1 MKTLRMIGMA
11 LFAVLM
17 CVNFA
22 SCSSEEDVEPN
33 EPQKPKEYTV
43 SLGFTGEISV
53 SEAPLSRAEG
63 NDLYGVYVYS
73 CPNSGENN
81 KYKQYAI
88 GLFDDPTAISIKLQE
103 GYKYKFVSTM
113 IVNGK
118 QSVFSTTNSDSEL
131 IWSSPFNLPLNN
143 DFNFSSSFGDSHEK
157 GYSYVN
163 GHTYYVPNVDRYY
176 GEFSD
181 YIPSE
186 NGKVDISM
194 KRTSFGIK
202 VVADKLEEG
211 TLNIAIN
218 GGPGLSIEHPKTAV
232 EDIYTFQSVVS
243 AYNTEDYS
251 ETIATTI
258 SWTKEDGAIVP
269 LGTHNITYKRNKLT
283 TITIKVA
290 DKTSENG
297 IGITIDDEEK
307 NLGEGDNF
315 TVENGEIIDTNVNTG
330 TEG

>member
-1 MKTLRMIGMA
+1 
-11 LFAVLM
+11 
-17 CVNFA
+17 
-22 SCSSEEDVEPN
+22 
-33 EPQKPKEYTV
+33 
-43 SLGFTGEISV
+43 
-53 SEAPLSRAEG
+53 
-63 NDLYGVYVYS
+63 
-73 CPNSGENN
+73 
-81 KYKQYAI
+81 
-88 GLFDDPTAISIKLQE
+88 
-103 GYKYKFVSTM
+103 
-113 IVNGK
+113 
-118 QSVFSTTNSDSEL
+118 
-131 IWSSPFNLPLNN
+131 
-143 DFNFSSSFGDSHEK
+143 
-157 GYSYVN
+157 
-163 GHTYYVPNVDRYY
+163 
-176 GEFSD
+176 
-181 YIPSE
+181 
-186 NGKVDISM
+186 M

-315 TVENGEIIDTNVNTG
+315 TVENGEIFDTNVNTG